1 MQVRRMDQQEK
12 YSLIKLIIKCY
23 AHQNFFSSIT
33 HLLSKVLSLIKGIKD
48 IPIGPK
54 MVI

>member
-12 YSLIKLIIKCY
+12 YSVNKPIIICY
-23 AHQNFFSSIT
+23 AHQNFVSSIT
-33 HLLSKVLSLIKGIKD
+33 HLLSKVLSLIKGRKD

-54 MVI
+54 IVI